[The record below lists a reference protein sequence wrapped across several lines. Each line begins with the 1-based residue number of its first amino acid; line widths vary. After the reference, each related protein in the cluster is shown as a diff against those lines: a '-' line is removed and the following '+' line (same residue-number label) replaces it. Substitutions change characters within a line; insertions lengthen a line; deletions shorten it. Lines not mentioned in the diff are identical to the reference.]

1 MGNSSS
7 PLRPEPAA
15 RVSWLGV
22 PRFQWS
28 LTLLG
33 LCIFTF
39 SIVTY
44 KVPAAEIGV
53 AVAAVGLVLQF
64 RHLRV
69 PFPLWIFGAFLLW
82 AGVASLVSPYGEVAR
97 ARLLESLKLFLIML
111 IIVNALRTEGQ
122 LRFYLLFIL
131 GCFILF
137 PVRGTLVGADSVFG
151 RAVWNYIYSNPNDLA
166 TLCLIALGVAL
177 GFYFAR
183 PSRPRVRLGAGIS
196 ALLLL
201 VVILLTQSRAAFLG
215 LLAGM
220 GPAFIR
226 MGLRQP
232 GRLLLLA
239 GVLAVVIALV
249 IPAAAWDRLSGI
261 AMLTRPSTIALAD
274 PEGSAEQRFAVQ
286 KVAWQVFLDNP
297 VFGVGLGAYRYAN
310 AVYAPELGPVDTHNT
325 YLNVATE
332 VGVPGFV
339 LWCALVLSVLRYAYR
354 RRRLA
359 APGELATQQAW
370 IERALWGYLVT
381 CLFGTYAA
389 LTFPYLMLAVLW
401 CSASLLTPPPL
412 LPQDGTSPSSPPR
425 RLATSSVE
433 GLQRAPLR

>member
-1 MGNSSS
+1 MADSSS
-7 PLRPEPAA
+7 PSGPGSAA

-39 SIVTY
+39 SVVTY
-44 KVPAAEIGV
+44 KLPAAEIGV

-64 RHLRV
+64 RQLRV
-69 PFPLWIFGAFLLW
+69 PFPVWIFGAFLLW
-82 AGVASLVSPYGEVAR
+82 AGVASLVSPFGEVAR
-97 ARLLESLKLFLIML
+97 ARLLDSLKLFLIML

-122 LRFYLLFIL
+122 LRFYLLFVL

-137 PVRGTLVGADSVFG
+137 PVRGTLVGADTVFG
-151 RAVWNYIYSNPNDLA
+151 RAVWNYIYSNANDLA

-177 GFYFAR
+177 GFFFAR

-249 IPAAAWDRLSGI
+249 IPAAAWERLSGI
-261 AMLTRPSTIALAD
+261 AMLTSISTIALAD

-297 VFGVGLGAYRYAN
+297 VFGVGLGAYPYAN
-310 AVYAPELGPVDTHNT
+310 AIYAPELGLRDTHNT

-332 VGVPGFV
+332 VGLPGFV

-354 RRRLA
+354 ARRLA

-370 IERALWGYLVT
+370 IERALWGYLVA
-381 CLFGTYAA
+381 CMFATYAA

-401 CSASLLTPPPL
+401 CSATLL
-412 LPQDGTSPSSPPR
+412 
-425 RLATSSVE
+425 VE
-433 GLQRAPLR
+433 KAKA